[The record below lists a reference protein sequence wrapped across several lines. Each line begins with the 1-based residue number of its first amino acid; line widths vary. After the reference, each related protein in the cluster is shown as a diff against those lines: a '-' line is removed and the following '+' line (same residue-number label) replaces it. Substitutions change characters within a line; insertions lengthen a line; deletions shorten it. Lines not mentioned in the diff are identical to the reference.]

1 MDVIRYSELRP
12 SRWANGGGV
21 TRTVA
26 ASPSSG
32 SNWDWRISIAE
43 VSHAGPFSPLPGIDR
58 IVTVID
64 GDLLMLEV
72 DGDEHLLEKYRPFRF
87 SGDSV
92 TDAALPTGNVMDLSV
107 MTRRGGFKAYTTI
120 IELSRKRPHPVFAGQ
135 HAVLLQGDATTTAG
149 GPAAATTSGT
159 AGVALSRFDAVAG
172 SDAAPELT
180 GRGFLAIVSIA
191 AAEQ

>member
-1 MDVIRYSELRP
+1 M
-12 SRWANGGGV
+12 

-120 IELSRKRPHPVFAGQ
+120 IE
-135 HAVLLQGDATTTAG
+135 
-149 GPAAATTSGT
+149 
-159 AGVALSRFDAVAG
+159 
-172 SDAAPELT
+172 
-180 GRGFLAIVSIA
+180 
-191 AAEQ
+191 